1 MAENLSLE
9 KGFVGN
15 ISFRRRI
22 FTSYIKYR
30 YMEMQLQS
38 IEINLKVIQV
48 LKSLNKMLENSI
60 VSMYYSQ

>member
-9 KGFVGN
+9 KGFVSN

-22 FTSYIKYR
+22 FTSYIEYR

-38 IEINLKVIQV
+38 IEINLK
-48 LKSLNKMLENSI
+48 LSK
-60 VSMYYSQ
+60 Y